1 LLQTTI
7 KYKCRCLVVATL
19 HILTLL
25 IFSAIVLFLFDAGY
39 DSENYNGY
47 HNNDLTTRTEES
59 HVVYAHFFGAANSI
73 DRYQIVFQPLPIV
86 PAAGENSTL
95 NFSVL
100 DTNNSNINN
109 IYAALTIKEKNTGI
123 IVKQIPYKFYE
134 FSDISFPYKFQN
146 NNDYKISLQTRI
158 NGDPK
163 YQDNPLISSF
173 DISVRASQFVTPFA
187 QMMLYYVTP
196 ATVAVAVIA
205 IYLQSRRLQQ
215 EKNTNAAP

>member
-1 LLQTTI
+1 MTI
-7 KYKCRCLVVATL
+7 KYKCRSLVVATS

-25 IFSAIVLFLFDAGY
+25 MFSTIVVLFLFNAGY
-39 DSENYNGY
+39 NSVNYQGY
-47 HNNDLTTRTEES
+47 YNNDLTTKMEES
-59 HVVYAHFFGAANSI
+59 HVVYAHFFGAANI
-73 DRYQIVFQPLPIV
+73 TDRYQIVFQPLPIV

-109 IYAALTIKEKNTGI
+109 IYAALTIEEKNTGI

-173 DISVRASQFVTPFA
+173 DISVRNSQFVTPFA

-196 ATVAVAVIA
+196 ATVAVAAIA
-205 IYLQSRRLQQ
+205 IYLQSRQLQQ
-215 EKNTNAAP
+215 EKKN